1 MAYRKIEE
9 IVVNGNSGEIFDSY
23 IYGCNLELGFSESPT
38 KLTLN
43 IVKKDSSDFTSF
55 PNSLLTSYFI
65 RIGSLTLSKM
75 YLYSYEISRTV
86 GQKVATLN
94 FLDGSFILDKIFVG
108 LINRHKGTYTGGKQ
122 KFEVDVQCVT
132 CDGSDIV
139 KRKGNINR
147 KIVTSK
153 IEVQVDPLLGGS
165 IILGQEQFVEL
176 DCDIPDVA
184 YNFTDLLQGM
194 TQASIKYSN
203 LVDLNPKYQQPYV
216 GTLREVLSN
225 WCADFGY
232 TFYWDYQ
239 SNSIKGIDLKLAV
252 DYIDKIKAEISAN
265 TRLGVNNTGKSTLA
279 IESYNESE
287 SLEGT
292 VDQKFV
298 SRYLKPFRTKTS
310 NSSLI
315 LDRSFSNIKP
325 ERFDVTEFDI
335 TRAILGK
342 YNQNLRTIYCCQ
354 AIESDGK
361 YLGFTA
367 LGNKEVISK
376 NQKNDNFFTKIF
388 DYGYNNNAIT
398 QFIDKNNGA
407 QIFVALYSPAQEE
420 KYIAWENAIADMI
433 GKYYQGDSKPIDPI
447 QSCEETFFFE
457 KTVSVTPSSEKY
469 SEKNKYDLP
478 FSEVIIGPESNEGAK
493 WNIPTLY
500 IFSRETTYGT
510 TQEDYDSK
518 MLDED
523 GSDPFSAFI
532 PQFLPIEGL
541 AYSRL
546 SAAKIEAER
555 NNDSETAT
563 KLQQIIS
570 AVDNLKGTDSNGEK
584 KVVFVFLPPAA
595 LLNDALAVSWKT
607 KINELEIAKEEDDD
621 EEKEECVTK
630 CDKSVVDEACG
641 ECPEQQQPFVGLTN
655 SSARSLTVSSSTI
668 GKSIDLILPSEANY
682 SGYETINNSLKF
694 TVPGQKLVF
703 GDIGTPNADVLSLQV
718 AEADITNDLD
728 PLDGSSGVINMY
740 VPDGQGKFNL
750 LSPAAYHTDL
760 SRKIVNSITSPRKNL
775 SLSIIGLNFGGLE
788 FYLNPDKGLTSLSI
802 NLSENGATSQ
812 ISFANRPKVLPKRE
826 AISQKIA
833 PTIKLNTYRP
843 K

>member
-9 IVVNGNSGEIFDSY
+9 IVVNGNSGEIFNSY

-38 KLTLN
+38 KLSLN
-43 IVKKDSSDFTSF
+43 IVRKDSGDFTSF
-55 PNSLLTSYFI
+55 PNSLINSYNI
-65 RIGSLTLSKM
+65 KIGTITLSKM
-75 YLYSYEISRTV
+75 YLYSYEISRSV

-108 LINRHKGTYTGGKQ
+108 LINRHKGPYKGAKVG
-122 KFEVDVQCVT
+122 FEIDVQCVT
-132 CDGSDIV
+132 CDGS
-139 KRKGNINR
+139 KLERRKGGVDR
-147 KIVTSK
+147 EIVDSK
-153 IEVQVDPLLGGS
+153 RVVDVDPVLGGS
-165 IILGQEQFVEL
+165 IILGQEQFIEV
-176 DCDIPDVA
+176 DCDVPDVA
-184 YNFTDLLQGM
+184 YNFGDLLFGIGE
-194 TQASIKYSN
+194 AGISYSN
-203 LVDLNPKYQQPYV
+203 LIDINPKYQQPYV

-239 SNSIKGIDLKLAV
+239 SNSIKGINLKLEV
-252 DYIDKIKAEISAN
+252 DYINKIKDILAAN
-265 TRLGVNNTGKSTLA
+265 KKLDIKNLGGGGGTLA

-292 VDQKFV
+292 VDQKFI

-310 NSSLI
+310 NSSLT
-315 LDRSFSNIKP
+315 LNRSFSNIKP
-325 ERFDVTEFDI
+325 EKFNVTEFDI

-354 AIESDGK
+354 AIQSDGK

-367 LGNKEVISK
+367 LGNKETISK

-420 KYIAWENAIADMI
+420 KYITWENAIADMI
-433 GKYYQGDSKPIDPI
+433 GKYYQGDNKPIEPV
-447 QSCEETFFFE
+447 QNCQETFVFQ
-457 KTVSVTPSSEKY
+457 KNVSITPSSEKY

-478 FSEVIIGPESNEGAK
+478 FSEVIIGPESNDGAE

-510 TQEDYDSK
+510 TQEDYNAQ
-518 MLDED
+518 MLNRD
-523 GSDPFSAFI
+523 GSDPFSAYI

-555 NNDSETAT
+555 NNDSQTAT
-563 KLQQIIS
+563 KLQEIIS
-570 AVDNLKGTDSNGEK
+570 AVDDLKGTDGEK
-584 KVVFVFLPPAA
+584 KVVFVFLPPAE
-595 LLNDALAVSWKT
+595 LLNDALAISWKT
-607 KINELEIAKEEDDD
+607 KTNKLEIAKEEDDD
-621 EEKEECVTK
+621 EEEEECVTK
-630 CDKSVVDEACG
+630 CDRTATEEACG
-641 ECPEQQQPFVGLTN
+641 ECPEQPKPFVGLKN
-655 SSARSLTVSSSTI
+655 PIARSLRVSSSAV

-682 SGYETINNSLKF
+682 SGYETVSNSLKF

-703 GDIGTPNADVLSLQV
+703 GDVGRPNPNTLALQV
-718 AEADITNDLD
+718 VEMDITNDLD
-728 PLDGSSGVINMY
+728 PLDGTGVINMY
-740 VPDGQGKFNL
+740 VPDNGQFSQITPAQYHKE
-750 LSPAAYHTDL
+750 LSL
-760 SRKIVNSITSPRKNL
+760 KMINSINSPRKNL
-775 SLSIIGLNFGGLE
+775 SLSIIGLNFGALSP
-788 FYLNPDKGLTSLSI
+788 YLKPDQGLTSLSI
-802 NLSENGATSQ
+802 NLNENGATSQ